1 MWCSWSFCW
10 RWRRNRIK
18 VAVENGGTRLSGTR
32 EYAHLQHD
40 HSCPKTI
47 LLRVHFEA
55 RERDARRRLA
65 IMTKALASLGGIFCV
80 TLVVCLSGVLL
91 STATL
96 ETTKARTRVDNITG
110 ERSIES
116 ASDASITSILPA
128 GWDERGNKM
137 W

>member
-1 MWCSWSFCW
+1 
-10 RWRRNRIK
+10 
-18 VAVENGGTRLSGTR
+18 
-32 EYAHLQHD
+32 
-40 HSCPKTI
+40 
-47 LLRVHFEA
+47 
-55 RERDARRRLA
+55 
-65 IMTKALASLGGIFCV
+65 MTKALASLGGIFCV

-128 GWDERGNKM
+128 GWDERGNEM
-137 W
+137 WWDATVSLNRLIL